1 MSGEGVLNREDAKAA
16 KVEREEYERVAAEI
30 VDAAVAVHRE
40 LGPGLLESA
49 YQKCLA
55 HELESR
61 GLHVVCELSF
71 PVEYRGAHV
80 DTGYRIDMLV
90 GDRVI
95 IENKTVEKV
104 LPIHAAQ
111 LLTYLKMSG
120 CRLGFLLNWNVR
132 LMKDGITR
140 LVNQL

>member
-1 MSGEGVLNREDAKAA
+1 MTGDSVLNRKGAKNAKIERKVIED
-16 KVEREEYERVAAEI
+16 VGAEI
-30 VDAAVAVHRE
+30 VDAAVTVHRE

-55 HELESR
+55 HELRSR
-61 GLHVVCELSF
+61 GLEVTCEIAY
-71 PVEYRGAHV
+71 PVEYRGAQI

-90 GDRVI
+90 EDCIVV
-95 IENKTVEKV
+95 ENKTVETV
-104 LPIHAAQ
+104 LPIHVAQ

-140 LVNQL
+140 LVNNL